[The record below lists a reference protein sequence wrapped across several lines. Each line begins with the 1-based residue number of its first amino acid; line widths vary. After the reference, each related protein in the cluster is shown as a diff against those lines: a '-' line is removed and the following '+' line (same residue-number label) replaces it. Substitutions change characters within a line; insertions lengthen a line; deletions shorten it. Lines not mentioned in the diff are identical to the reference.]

1 MPLTYKFKKEKLED
15 GSYVSR
21 PRILITLKGSKASID
36 IPALIDCGADTSVIP
51 NKIAKAIG
59 LSTQG
64 EKTKIYTY
72 LESTDVVRSKA
83 SFIFIGRAMRESVTL
98 DNIPVLID
106 TSDRDDGE
114 QEIILGV
121 DGIFDNF
128 DITFKKSKNKIIFKR
143 VLKVDYR

>member
-21 PRILITLKGSKASID
+21 PRVLVTLKGSKTSID
-36 IPALIDCGADTSVIP
+36 IPALIDSGADTSVIP
-51 NKIAKAIG
+51 NQVAKPIG
-59 LSTQG
+59 LNIEG

-83 SFIFIGRAMRESVTL
+83 NFIFVGRVMRESVTL

-106 TSDRDDGE
+106 TLSSDDEE

-143 VLKVDYR
+143 AIKIDYR